1 MLRTV
6 KFAFTFVLALVTL
19 LPFATLSAKEKD
31 PVILTSFTT
40 STTLTINGTDLGHD
54 KARVL
59 LGAFGP
65 LTVVTQSPSQIV
77 VMLPPALLPG
87 NYVLNLQIGE
97 NVDESSVTVG
107 AVGPQGPVGLAG
119 ATGATGPQGQ
129 IGITGAVGPQGPKG
143 DTGPQGLKGDV
154 GAAGPQG
161 LTGAAG
167 QTGAIGPQGP
177 VGATGATGT
186 TGPQGLSGP
195 SGAVGPQGL
204 KGDRGD
210 TGPQG
215 LPGPQGDVGPAGAQG
230 LTGVAGSTGASGP
243 KGDTG
248 PKGDSGPAGPAG
260 TGSVTLATPIF
271 TVNQACAN
279 GGVLTL
285 MGTCSYTVPATVT
298 GETATG
304 CPAPGAT
311 NLITLTYTTPASC
324 AAQCAGT
331 PAPRSAC
338 VSQSQVCPSA
348 CTSFFSR
355 DCLRAAPTCT
365 GTGTVNDLAC
375 NCDNVSLGHLV
386 N

>member
-1 MLRTV
+1 MFRTF

-40 STTLTINGTDLGHD
+40 ETTLTINGINLAHG

-65 LTVVTQSPSQIV
+65 LTVVTQSPTQIV
-77 VMLPPALLPG
+77 AMLPPALFPG

-97 NVDESSVTVG
+97 EVDESSVT
-107 AVGPQGPVGLAG
+107 
-119 ATGATGPQGQ
+119 
-129 IGITGAVGPQGPKG
+129 I
-143 DTGPQGLKGDV
+143 
-154 GAAGPQG
+154 
-161 LTGAAG
+161 
-167 QTGAIGPQGP
+167 GAIGPQGP
-177 VGATGATGT
+177 VGPSGAIGA
-186 TGPQGLSGP
+186 TGPQGQTGLT
-195 SGAVGPQGL
+195 GAVGSQGL
-204 KGDRGD
+204 KGDKGD

-215 LPGPQGDVGPAGAQG
+215 LPGPQGVVGAAGTPG
-230 LTGVAGSTGASGP
+230 LKGD

-248 PKGDSGPAGPAG
+248 PVGPAGPAG
-260 TGSVTLATPIF
+260 TASVNLATPIF
-271 TVNQACAN
+271 TVNQACPN

-298 GETATG
+298 AETGTG
-304 CPAPGAT
+304 CPAPGAI
-311 NLITLTYTTPASC
+311 NVLTLTYSTTASC

-331 PAPRSAC
+331 PSPRTAC
-338 VSQSQVCPSA
+338 VSQNYVCPA
-348 CTSFFSR
+348 VCTGFYSR
-355 DCLRAAPTCT
+355 DCLRAAPTCI